1 MATKDAE
8 NGTKVEIDPAQQSN
22 QMTDEGAP
30 TAPFTDPADPL
41 VTEVT
46 ELRRERD
53 DLHDRLLR
61 KSAEFDNYRK
71 RTDRER
77 REMVELAAQDL
88 LLDLLPILDDFERAL
103 AVPVPA
109 GAERYREGVELIDKQ
124 LQDLL
129 KKRGVS
135 RIDAVGADFDPHVHQ
150 AVVQEVSPAHREG
163 EVTAELRRG
172 YRLGD
177 RLLRPSMVK
186 VAKRE

>member
-1 MATKDAE
+1 MATKDAAKE
-8 NGTKVEIDPAQQSN
+8 PKVEIDPAQQAD

-30 TAPFTDPADPL
+30 IASSTDPSDAL

-46 ELRRERD
+46 QLRRERD
-53 DLHDRLLR
+53 DFYDRLLR
-61 KSAEFDNYRK
+61 KGAEFDNYRK

-77 REMVELAAQDL
+77 RERIDVAAQHL
-88 LLDLLPILDDFERAL
+88 LLELLPILDDFERAL

-109 GAERYREGVELIDKQ
+109 GAERYREGIELIDKQ

-129 KKRGVS
+129 KKRGITP
-135 RIDAVGADFDPHVHQ
+135 IDTVGADFDPHIHQ
-150 AVVQEVSPAHREG
+150 AVVQELSPTHREG
-163 EVTAELRRG
+163 EVIAELRRG